1 MEPMK
6 RRKTR
11 IHLTETQRDQL
22 KRLKNKHS
30 LPQSE
35 AARVEIILLADEG
48 VSYLEIARR
57 LMINKET
64 VTTWLK
70 RWNDRPEIEVHDRLK
85 DLPRPGAPDKFTPE
99 QVCRIIA
106 LACESPETYGRPV
119 THWTAREL
127 AEEVI
132 KQHIVDSISVTHT
145 GRLLKKTMCN
155 RIATGTG

>member
-22 KRLKNKHS
+22 KRLKNKHR